1 MEVPPKL
8 IALGDSGVFGW
19 GDLEA
24 GGWAERLRCH
34 WMPRPQAPV
43 VYNLGVRGDGLERVA
58 ARLQQEFSVRGE
70 LRRQQPQGILL
81 GVGLNDCARVGRRD
95 GRLQLEPEAFLFGLE
110 QLLSQAVQLAP
121 VFVLGLTPVNEDAMP
136 YAGCLWYGNGDVA
149 RANRLIEEACLEKDV
164 PFLRLWDGD
173 AVGAQWLAR
182 LSPDGL
188 HCNSD
193 GHRWIF
199 ERLRSWPELLQ
210 WAGLPP
216 EGACKL

>member
-34 WMPRPQAPV
+34 WMLRPQAPV

-58 ARLQQEFSVRGE
+58 ARLQREFSVRGE

-95 GRLQLEPEAFLFGLE
+95 GRLQLEPDAFLFGLE
-110 QLLSQAVQLAP
+110 QLLTQAVQLAP
-121 VFVLGLTPVNEDAMP
+121 VFALGLTPVNEDAMP
-136 YAGCLWYGNGDVA
+136 YAGCLWYGNSDVA
-149 RANRLIEEACLEKDV
+149 RANRLI
-164 PFLRLWDGD
+164 
-173 AVGAQWLAR
+173 
-182 LSPDGL
+182 LSL
-188 HCNSD
+188 IH
-193 GHRWIF
+193 I
-199 ERLRSWPELLQ
+199 
-210 WAGLPP
+210 
-216 EGACKL
+216 